1 MSKLKAMALI
11 ALALLLFST
20 LAFGQANYPN
30 RPVKMIVPF
39 APGGASDFVAR
50 IISPKL
56 GELLGQTIVIEN
68 RPGASGNIGMEAA
81 AKAAA
86 DGYTIY
92 LGNIGTIAINP
103 AVFPNLSINPQK
115 DFTAITLVAGVPSI
129 LIANPSVP
137 ANTVAELVALAKS
150 KPGELNFAS
159 PGSSTLNRLEMERFM
174 KFADLKI
181 VHIPY
186 KGGAGPAVTGML
198 GGETQVMFV
207 TLSSAISFVQAGKL
221 KPLGISTT
229 KRIDALPQVP
239 TMIEAG
245 YPDMVS
251 SSWQGIFVPAGTPR
265 PIVEKIHAAVL
276 ATMDSPE
283 IKQRFA
289 GGGVDVLTSKT
300 PEDFAAFVAAETG
313 PGPDR
318 RSDSEVDAYIRAT
331 AITVH
336 HPLGTCKMGSD
347 RDPDAVVDAECKVR
361 GVEGLRIVDASV
373 MPDLVGGNINAPVI
387 MIAEKAADLIR
398 GREPLAPVNV

>member
-1 MSKLKAMALI
+1 MSKLKPTAWLP
-11 ALALLLFST
+11 LALMFFSV
-20 LAFGQANYPN
+20 LAFGQASYPN

-81 AKAAA
+81 AKAPA

-115 DFTAITLVAGVPSI
+115 DFIALSLVAGVPSI
-129 LIANPSVP
+129 LIANPTVP

-174 KFADLKI
+174 KFADVKI

-229 KRIDALPQVP
+229 KRIEALPQVP

-245 YPDMVS
+245 YPEMVS
-251 SSWQGIFVPAGTPR
+251 SSWQGVFVPAGTPR
-265 PIVEKIHAAVL
+265 AIVDKLHAAL
-276 ATMDSPE
+276 QATMDSPE

-289 GGGVDVLTSKT
+289 GGGVDVMTSKT
-300 PEDFAAFVAAETG
+300 PEDFASFVAAETARWG
-313 PGPDR
+313 KVAKESG
-318 RSDSEVDAYIRAT
+318 AT
-331 AITVH
+331 I
-336 HPLGTCKMGSD
+336 D
-347 RDPDAVVDAECKVR
+347 
-361 GVEGLRIVDASV
+361 
-373 MPDLVGGNINAPVI
+373 
-387 MIAEKAADLIR
+387 
-398 GREPLAPVNV
+398 

>member
-300 PEDFAAFVAAETG
+300 PEDFAAFVAAETARWG
-313 PGPDR
+313 KVAKESGAT
-318 RSDSEVDAYIRAT
+318 VD
-331 AITVH
+331 
-336 HPLGTCKMGSD
+336 
-347 RDPDAVVDAECKVR
+347 
-361 GVEGLRIVDASV
+361 
-373 MPDLVGGNINAPVI
+373 
-387 MIAEKAADLIR
+387 
-398 GREPLAPVNV
+398 